1 MSLTDVKIRSP
12 RSDGAPDTPD
22 PRETMRALPGF
33 LRYPLTVFT
42 GKPLTEQT
50 RLPWIPTFHLAAAVL
65 AGSAVS
71 SAAWAL
77 GGWWLLALLP
87 GQALTLHGLRNLRM
101 MV

>member
-22 PRETMRALPGF
+22 PREAMRALPGF

-50 RLPWIPTFHLAAAVL
+50 RLGAHPAWPAQSAHDGLMARLGADKGHGATAAL
-65 AGSAVS
+65 AG
-71 SAAWAL
+71 
-77 GGWWLLALLP
+77 
-87 GQALTLHGLRNLRM
+87 
-101 MV
+101 